1 MTRLFDSDERYTI
14 IRGLKDTCL
23 FNSVSLI
30 DIEFYWSDDLNG
42 LPVKWNV
49 SNPNKIY
56 VSSEL
61 RKCEKFSSFYKKIVF
76 LALLRKSYIKNKWM
90 FKLLSLPLVR
100 IFFHDYLANII
111 SSLENK

>member
-1 MTRLFDSDERYTI
+1 MTRLFDNDERYAI
-14 IRGLKDTCL
+14 VRRLKDTSL

-42 LPVKWNV
+42 HPVKWDIMH
-49 SNPNKIY
+49 PNKIFI
-56 VSSEL
+56 SNEL
-61 RKCEKFSSFYKKIVF
+61 RKYEKFSSVYKKIVF

-111 SSLENK
+111 NSLEDR